1 MVILDS
7 RIFLVINTTDYNED
21 GIASYDSV
29 RGIQGCKSMGW
40 CDVEHYTHYQSG
52 RPMAIDEMSVGDII
66 VAGDYNGAY
75 LMRIA

>member
-1 MVILDS
+1 MVVLDS

-40 CDVEHYTHYQSG
+40 CDVEHYTRYQSG
-52 RPMAIDEMSVGDII
+52 TSITIDEMLVGDI
-66 VAGDYNGAY
+66 VTSGDYKGAY